1 MHYDKYW
8 MPYIVINT
16 EELINFIIAE
26 KKPKSIT
33 INRSYEILGG
43 QNFRYLLRDLYY
55 NASKGSETSLC
66 IEYIESSENQTHIV
80 YTENVEGQVCEKK

>member
-1 MHYDKYW
+1 MHQEKPLEFLSELIKFTSKFLILRLRTRDNGKTEWDVNKSTQMHYDKYW

-33 INRSYEILGG
+33 INRSYETLGG
-43 QNFRYLLRDLYY
+43 QKFSIF
-55 NASKGSETSLC
+55 A
-66 IEYIESSENQTHIV
+66 
-80 YTENVEGQVCEKK
+80 